1 MDMWRDGTT
10 RGLSNSSGENNCFLN
25 VLIQV
30 LYHLEDFRVMFES
43 ITWVDPGPQ
52 SPFAALKAL
61 FQRLGT
67 KGGGALAP
75 DQLRSA
81 LAKAYRQEG
90 KFQLNEMDDAT
101 ETLEKLLA
109 QLNFNVNGDRGKVGR
124 QKASML
130 TFPYHIFSTEVVH
143 HGVCNCGI
151 ASTATSTTSNVLHAS
166 VDALKDSAGRHGR
179 SKFGTTLRHA
189 VFANNMVDCKVPGCL
204 SSTQAVCS
212 LKHAPAVLAVSLNW
226 SSASPAPAELKA
238 ALKVI
243 KTDLD
248 LRDTFQNL
256 DKPYG
261 YSLASVVCYYGQH
274 YAAFVR
280 DLRTKKWTYYDD
292 SLVKNVGTTWDEVLT
307 RCEAGR
313 WQPQL
318 LMYSR
323 LGDSFQ
329 PPSSSCPAVEVDGS
343 EWRASVFGR
352 QLGQASENYAAV
364 QLPDGPATTP
374 FPVYDTPLT
383 YGISHLSVADDQ
395 PYATAGAVE
404 YSVEAARAAMM
415 SPYEYTYGDE
425 AFRHSALGRPGVAGA
440 QSTVSYGE
448 PADSMSRGIPGD
460 EGQLRYGI
468 PPSGEQVLLVSP
480 QPTGEASPARWMAD
494 GASSAQSGASS
505 ASSAQTNSTGVTYS
519 LASLAPPTP
528 EQPSYL
534 DKIDNFVRSAQMY
547 EHLTNYASA
556 RQCYEAAADTMMDM
570 LEAPDYWPPGSHGE
584 TRRKAIATAAR
595 YLEVAEAMNRQA
607 LIY

>member
-1 MDMWRDGTT
+1 MWRDAYHGTT

-43 ITWVDPGPQ
+43 ITWVDPNPR

-67 KGGGALAP
+67 GGGALAP

-90 KFQLNEMDDAT
+90 KLQLNEMDDAT

-109 QLNFNVNGDRGKVGR
+109 QLNFNVNGDRGKVER
-124 QKASML
+124 QKASMA

-189 VFANNMVDCKVPGCL
+189 VFANNMVDCKVPGCQ

-226 SSASPAPAELKA
+226 SSASPAPVELKA

-280 DLRTKKWTYYDD
+280 DLRTNKWTYYDD

-329 PPSSSCPAVEVDGS
+329 PPSSSCPAVKVDGS

-374 FPVYDTPLT
+374 FPVYDTPLN
-383 YGISHLSVADDQ
+383 YGISHLTVADDQ
-395 PYATAGAVE
+395 SYTTTGA
-404 YSVEAARAAMM
+404 VEAARAATM

-425 AFRHSALGRPGVAGA
+425 AFRHSALGRPSVAGA

-448 PADSMSRGIPGD
+448 PADSMYSGFPGD
-460 EGQLRYGI
+460 
-468 PPSGEQVLLVSP
+468 
-480 QPTGEASPARWMAD
+480 GEASSARWMAD
-494 GASSAQSGASS
+494 GASSAHSGASS
-505 ASSAQTNSTGVTYS
+505 ASSSQTNSKFSEVAYS
-519 LASLAPPTP
+519 LGSPAP
-528 EQPSYL
+528 PSYL
-534 DKIDNFVRSAQMY
+534 DKVDNFVRSAQMY

-556 RQCYEAAADTMMDM
+556 RQCYEAAADTIMDM
-570 LEAPDYWPPGSHGE
+570 LERPDYWPPGSHGE

-595 YLEVAEAMNRQA
+595 YLEVAEAMNRRA